1 MQEDENFSGVSKN
14 RGELADYRAQF
25 RVNFGKWLK
34 IGARESSL
42 VKGREPTRATCY
54 GYNGS
59 LEEQLGQ
66 DRAKKQIL
74 TKFMIKALN
83 LVDLEI

>member
-1 MQEDENFSGVSKN
+1 MELLR

-25 RVNFGKWLK
+25 QVNFGKWSK
-34 IGARESSL
+34 IAARETSL
-42 VKGREPTRATCY
+42 VKDREPTRATRY

-66 DRAKKQIL
+66 DRAR
-74 TKFMIKALN
+74 N
-83 LVDLEI
+83 RY

>member
-1 MQEDENFSGVSKN
+1 M
-14 RGELADYRAQF
+14 ADYRAQF

-66 DRAKKQIL
+66 DRAKK
-74 TKFMIKALN
+74 
-83 LVDLEI
+83 